1 MEGVMIFDFIKT
13 LWRTLYRHP
22 LHFLWQGFVAFS
34 VFWTFTE
41 ATYHFSTWE
50 SLKGGVW
57 LSIMLITS
65 VIYAFVSR
73 WQTAKVV
80 IPVRQS
86 NVSIEV
92 FFGDI
97 FECDGMTAIPVS
109 EYFDSEF
116 GLPVSPNSLHGI
128 FINKC
133 FGGHP
138 QAFDAQVAA
147 QLAGVQ
153 ATQTAKVKGKTACY
167 PIGTSAVLGANGKS
181 YILFALT
188 HADPQTCKASANV
201 PLMFEALSG
210 LWKHARTHLNGS
222 ALNLPLVGSGPSGV
236 GLPAIDLVNILVL
249 SFIDETK
256 RQIVTQKLRIILTWD
271 RLDEVDLR
279 QLKKYWEEK

>member
-1 MEGVMIFDFIKT
+1 MILDFIKT
-13 LWRTLYRHP
+13 LWRTAYRHP
-22 LHFLWQGFVAFS
+22 LHFLWQGFIAFS
-34 VFWTFTE
+34 VLWTITE
-41 ATYHFSTWE
+41 VTYHFSEWA
-50 SLKGGVW
+50 SLKERAW
-57 LSIMLITS
+57 ASIMCFAS
-65 VIYAFVSR
+65 VVYAFVSR
-73 WQTAKVV
+73 WQLAKVV

-92 FFGDI
+92 AFGDI

-138 QAFDAQVAA
+138 QAFDAQIST
-147 QLAGVQ
+147 QLAGVHT
-153 ATQTAKVKGKTACY
+153 TQVAKVKGKTARY
-167 PIGTSAVLGANGKS
+167 PIGTTAVLDASGK
-181 YILFALT
+181 YYLVFALT
-188 HADPQTCKASANV
+188 HADPQTCKANADV

-210 LWKHARTHLNGS
+210 LWKHARTHLNGN

-236 GLPAIDLVNILVL
+236 GLPAIDLINILIL

-256 RQIVTQKLRIILTWD
+256 RQVVTQRLRIILTWD

>member
-1 MEGVMIFDFIKT
+1 MILDFIKT
-13 LWRTLYRHP
+13 LWRTARRHP
-22 LHFLWQGFVAFS
+22 LLFLWQCFVAFS
-34 VFWTFTE
+34 VLWTVTE
-41 ATYHFSTWE
+41 AAFHFSEWAP
-50 SLKGGVW
+50 LKGLTWV
-57 LSIMLITS
+57 SIMCFTS
-65 VIYAFVSR
+65 VVYAFVSR
-73 WQTAKVV
+73 WQIAKIV
-80 IPVRQS
+80 IQVRQS

-92 FFGDI
+92 AFSDI
-97 FECDGMTAIPVS
+97 FECNGITAIPVS

-138 QAFDAQVAA
+138 QAFDAQVET
-147 QLAGVQ
+147 QLAGVNT
-153 ATQTAKVKGKTACY
+153 TQVAKVKGKTARY
-167 PIGTSAVLGANGKS
+167 PIGTTAVLEASGKH
-181 YILFALT
+181 YLVFALT

-210 LWKHARTHLNGS
+210 LWKHARTHMNGN

-236 GLPAIDLVNILVL
+236 GLPAIDLVNILIL

-256 RQIVTQKLRIILTWD
+256 RQIITQRLRIILTWD

-279 QLKKYWEEK
+279 QLKKSWEGK